1 MDSGSSF
8 LVELD
13 AINRLLGVLFDSFPT
28 QLFDS
33 KTRTLPITDVI
44 QKTSSN
50 LCSLLDK
57 GVLETGSANMR
68 GSFGVVDRLYIKTD
82 DGTKRLYAYDVSFEN
97 HDGSRCT
104 ARHSCEW
111 AEYELEILIK
121 RSQRS
126 QFVYLKTRPHPA
138 LSGVSIYE
146 ANETLN
152 EAIIGGLVSYLY
164 DLGVAPCVTKTFGYY
179 ICPTRGKTHK
189 TNLLIEKSSV
199 PLDMVL
205 GACYG
210 TKSIAEMHWPNSLGR
225 KIFSSITPNDL
236 VIWSCHLARTLFVLK
251 YHFGIVHFD
260 CHQGNV
266 LLSIVTDAIKDE
278 KLNLVYGGEKIE
290 DVGYFDYSLPNGKRL
305 VLENNGYIPKLI
317 DYGLAMADF
326 SSSVENKSVAVQM
339 CNYDGFGRAP
349 GLIRAVNDRDGYGDV
364 DFNFFVY
371 NMVYQLF
378 HASKGTGKN
387 AYTPE
392 EKEKAKRMYTEYLE
406 FAKAVVPDF
415 SFDRKIVV
423 DWGDREVAYSLSY
436 ALTDTA
442 NNIFHARNMGTTS
455 DIASPLN
462 RIYTYLEKKGYTTE
476 SCAYVTST
484 GKAPTASLTL
494 SLGYRSTCN
503 SSTRSDYGSCP
514 KESAHINMIKRILRK
529 CGKGKPL
536 SEKRKRCCHCLKAK
550 KTALSPKSYV
560 PLPVAID
567 TQGTTIWDRTTGE
580 LRDDLTYKELRPYI
594 LVDAVPN
601 LTLYKIPYVSIVT
614 GEVTSVYITFL
625 ASNRFTSWIGSVR
638 SSLKG
643 YTNDLSERKTAA
655 TFLAYTNIS
664 SLQDE
669 DLATVSTKGKVL
681 TIGSYSRDRE
691 YPGGTT
697 HFKAPLAVR
706 MGVGIPAQHDM
717 ANDLLPRSL
726 LGLTKGGITILLM
739 AEGGDINTEG
749 LAADELTLIA
759 VKLGVYAGVHLSQ
772 GWGTN
777 SIVSVGKKD
786 PMWVMPSNMY
796 IYQKEPLALSFKSRY

>member
-1 MDSGSSF
+1 MDSGTYF

-33 KTRTLPITDVI
+33 KSRTLPIVSII

-50 LCSLLDK
+50 LCSLMDK
-57 GVLETGSANMR
+57 GLLESGSSMR
-68 GSFGVVDRLYIKTD
+68 GSFGVVGNLYIKTNE
-82 DGTKRLYAYDVSFEN
+82 GTKRLYARDVSFEN

-104 ARHSCEW
+104 EHHSCEW
-111 AEYELEILIK
+111 TEYELEILIK
-121 RSQRS
+121 KGLRSQLI
-126 QFVYLKTRPHPA
+126 YLKTHPNPN
-138 LSGVSIYE
+138 LQGVSIYE

-179 ICPTRGKTHK
+179 ICPSRGKTYK

-199 PLDMVL
+199 ALDMVL
-205 GACYG
+205 GACYD
-210 TKSIAEMHWPNSLGR
+210 TKSIAEMHWPTGLGR

-236 VIWSCHLARTLFVLK
+236 VIWSCHVARTLFVLK

-278 KLNLVYGGEKIE
+278 KLNLVYGGEKLE

-305 VLENNGYIPKLI
+305 ILENNGYIPKLI

-326 SSSVENKSVAVQM
+326 SSSVENKSIAVQM
-339 CNYDGFGRAP
+339 CNYDGFGKAP
-349 GLIRAVNDRDGYGDV
+349 GLIRAMNDRDGYGDV

-392 EKEKAKRMYTEYLE
+392 EREKAKRMYTEYLE

-423 DWGDREVAYSLSY
+423 DWGDREVEYSLNY
-436 ALTDTA
+436 ALSDTA

-462 RIYTYLEKKGYTTE
+462 RIYSYLERRGYTTE
-476 SCAYVTST
+476 TGVYVTSA
-484 GKAPTASLTL
+484 GKPPTKKLTV

-503 SSTRSDYGSCP
+503 SSSRSDYGSCP

-536 SEKRKRCCHCLKAK
+536 SEKQKKCCHCLKYK
-550 KTALSPKSYV
+550 KTSLSPKSYV
-560 PLPVAID
+560 PLPIAVDTNGID
-567 TQGTTIWDRTTGE
+567 IWDRTTGE
-580 LRDDLTYKELRPYI
+580 LKDDLTYKELRPYI
-594 LVDAVPN
+594 LVDAVPDFA
-601 LTLYKIPYVSIVT
+601 LYKIPYVSIVT
-614 GEVTSVYITFL
+614 GEITNVYITFM
-625 ASNRFTSWIGSVR
+625 ASNRFTSWIGSVK

-643 YTNDLSERKTAA
+643 YRNDLSKRKTTV
-655 TFLAYTNIS
+655 TFLAYTDNS

-669 DLATVSTKGKVL
+669 DLATVSTKGRAL
-681 TIGSYSRDRE
+681 TIGSYSRDKE
-691 YPGGTT
+691 YPSDTT

-706 MGVGIPAQHDM
+706 MGVGIPTHQNM
-717 ANDLLPRSL
+717 ASDLIPRSI
-726 LGLTKGGITILLM
+726 LGLTEGGITIFLM

-759 VKLGVYAGVHLSQ
+759 TKLGIYAGVHLSH

-796 IYQKEPLALSFKSRY
+796 IYQKEPLALSFESRY